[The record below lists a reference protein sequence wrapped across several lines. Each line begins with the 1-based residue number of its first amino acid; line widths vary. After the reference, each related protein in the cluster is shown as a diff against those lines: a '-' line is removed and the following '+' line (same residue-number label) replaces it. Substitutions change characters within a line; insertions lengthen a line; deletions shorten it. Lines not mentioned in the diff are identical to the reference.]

1 MSTIFE
7 SAFFKLFVIYSLG
20 VLAAMSVGGAIPV
33 LDSINAEFH
42 PDSPAQVGLIVS
54 LPSLMVVLGAL
65 VVGYLVDRFGDKPVL
80 VLGAF
85 VLVLGDIVVVV
96 ASDMPL
102 LLAGRAING
111 LGYVLMSVSAIT
123 VLIRVTP
130 EVQRHMAIA
139 VWATFVPM
147 SLIIPFLT
155 ASWVV
160 AAGNWR
166 FAFIGHAVVA
176 VVMVVVLMVSVPA
189 RAKPAEQRSRTTGLA
204 SVLRS
209 PWPYMLGISIGGDAF
224 LHVGIIST
232 LAPFLQKEYGADP
245 MFVNGCNIVAMV
257 LNMIGCLAFG
267 KLLETRLSPV
277 KVGVFS
283 ILATGIP
290 ALAVYGLPIGVTAS
304 IACSWVLMFFSGV
317 LTGMW
322 SFVPNVAPSERSIG
336 ATSGLVTQLTLLG
349 VLLSGPVCFAVL
361 DGETPMS
368 MTTVI
373 VLGLLACLVRL
384 PILARGTVPPWARRE
399 PVVTA

>member
-1 MSTIFE
+1 MNKIFE
-7 SAFFKLFVIYSLG
+7 SALYKLLVIYSLG

-33 LDSINAEFH
+33 LDSMVAEFH
-42 PDSPAQVGLIVS
+42 PDRPALVGLIVS

-65 VVGYLVDRFGDKPVL
+65 VVGYLVDRFGDKLILSV
-80 VLGAF
+80 GTF
-85 VLVLGDIVVVV
+85 VLVAGDVMVVS
-96 ASDMPL
+96 AGDLTM
-102 LLAGRAING
+102 LLAGRIING

-123 VLIRVTP
+123 LLIRVTP
-130 EVQRHMAIA
+130 AVKRHMAIA

-147 SLIIPFLT
+147 SMILPFLT
-155 ASWVV
+155 AGWVV
-160 AAGNWR
+160 GNWR
-166 FAFIGHAVVA
+166 YEFIGHGVAAVV
-176 VVMVVVLMVSVPA
+176 VILVLMASIPS
-189 RAKPAEQRSRTTGLA
+189 REKPGEQRSRITGLG
-204 SVLRS
+204 SVVRS

-232 LAPFLQKEYGADP
+232 LGPYLQTQYGADL
-245 MFVNGCNIVAMV
+245 MVVNGCNIVSMV
-257 LNMIGCLAFG
+257 LNMVGCLAFG

-290 ALAVYGLPIGVTAS
+290 AIAIYSLPIGVAAS
-304 IACSWVLMFFSGV
+304 IGCAWVLMFFSGV

-322 SFVPNVAPSERSIG
+322 SFVPNVAPSETSIG

-361 DGETPMS
+361 SKEAPIS

-373 VLGLLACLVRL
+373 VLGLIACLVRL
-384 PILARGTVPPWARRE
+384 PILARGTVPQWARRS
-399 PVVTA
+399 PVAAT